1 MSSMAIEWT
10 TPPTGSPGAGRR
22 VPAPGR
28 RAWKGGRAGNARLGS
43 ERAGRSRR
51 LEVHASALLDA
62 LHRNPPPRST
72 VHRLSPQRPNEPWE
86 PGRGRP
92 SSPPQGQLLLAV
104 LVELGER
111 DRGSSGEIQWTRDEG
126 VTER

>member
-72 VHRLSPQRPNEPWE
+72 VHRLLPQRPEAAWE
-86 PGRGRP
+86 PGR
-92 SSPPQGQLLLAV
+92 
-104 LVELGER
+104 GER